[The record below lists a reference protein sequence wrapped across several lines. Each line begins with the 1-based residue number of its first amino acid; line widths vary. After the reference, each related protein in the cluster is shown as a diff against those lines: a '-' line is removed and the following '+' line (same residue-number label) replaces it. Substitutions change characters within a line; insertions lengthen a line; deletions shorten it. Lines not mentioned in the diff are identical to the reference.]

1 MRRGEARCESGCS
14 QQAGTLDVSVQNA
27 GPEIDAKHLPRLF
40 DRFYRVDSARRH
52 LDGSEGPGRGLAIVK
67 AIVKAHGGSVRATS
81 ALGLTCI
88 FIQLPLPQRRSAKG
102 RSEKRANRSHC
113 VLQIQICLLNHVN
126 TREVGSSRVPQKSFE
141 LCLSYETICG
151 CAAVAAPGDERLIS
165 RHIGAVQENDADQKQ
180 SFGFCAAVPTST
192 RYSQHGRFRR

>member
-1 MRRGEARCESGCS
+1 MLLAAAPTCRQSGSLRTPTFGGSPVQTESGCS

-27 GPEIDAKHLPRLF
+27 GPEIDAKDLPKLF

-52 LDGSEGPGRGLAIVK
+52 SDGSEGPGLGLAIVK

-102 RSEKRANRSHC
+102 
-113 VLQIQICLLNHVN
+113 
-126 TREVGSSRVPQKSFE
+126 
-141 LCLSYETICG
+141 
-151 CAAVAAPGDERLIS
+151 
-165 RHIGAVQENDADQKQ
+165 
-180 SFGFCAAVPTST
+180 
-192 RYSQHGRFRR
+192 